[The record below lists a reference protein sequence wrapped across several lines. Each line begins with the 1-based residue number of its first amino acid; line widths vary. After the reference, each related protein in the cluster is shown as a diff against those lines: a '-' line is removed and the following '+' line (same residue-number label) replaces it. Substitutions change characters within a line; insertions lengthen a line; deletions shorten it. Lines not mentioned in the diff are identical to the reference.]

1 MAPAAGEPPLPDD
14 ALARIDTL
22 DHRLTAIERW
32 AGMRPDLDELDQEI
46 ALVCRE
52 KEAAI
57 DRQDFEA
64 AAATRDKEKQLLAAR
79 AARERGLRAHEPI
92 VDGSHFICNLSQA
105 GICLRRTCACQPLP
119 HSADP
124 WPHR

>member
-1 MAPAAGEPPLPDD
+1 MGPASGRVPPLPDD

-22 DHRLTAIERW
+22 DHRLAAIERW

-64 AAATRDKEKQLLAAR
+64 AAAHARQGEATTRRPGRPGE
-79 AARERGLRAHEPI
+79 G
-92 VDGSHFICNLSQA
+92 VDA
-105 GICLRRTCACQPLP
+105 GRC
-119 HSADP
+119 
-124 WPHR
+124 